1 MRILLD
7 GHKNKHRVH
16 IDLSPHLSTKSVDNS
31 VDAVTLIYAKN
42 KYLNSFF

>member
-7 GHKNKHRVH
+7 GHKNKRQVH
-16 IDLSPHLSTKSVDNS
+16 IVLSPHLSTKSVDNS
-31 VDAVTLIYAKN
+31 VDVASLIHAKN